1 MLKLVVVPF
10 LTIGAFVALN
20 SPAGGGATPDVNV
33 SVLQEPSE
41 PVIVNHSDLVVSA
54 VALDGDAL
62 EVSVVADL
70 QGSAEAA
77 TMTFLL
83 PAGSEIA
90 FALPGQPEQIYSFG
104 REAGGHVVGVVDV
117 PFFQVAQVN

>member
-1 MLKLVVVPF
+1 MLKLFLVPL
-10 LTIGAFVALN
+10 LTIGALVALN
-20 SPAGGGATPDVNV
+20 SSAGGGATPEVTV
-33 SVLQEPSE
+33 STLQEPSE

-54 VALDGDAL
+54 VAVDGDAL

-70 QGSAEAA
+70 QGSTEAA

-90 FALPGQPEQIYSFG
+90 FALPGQPEQIFSFG
-104 REAGGHVVGVVDV
+104 RESGGLVVGVVDV
-117 PFFQVAQVN
+117 PFLQVAQVN